1 MNILVFGDSIA
12 SGHWDTGGG
21 WRGMLAEE
29 LHQRTIDTNGQ
40 EWFEVFNLGFGGE
53 TTEELKKRIGME
65 IEWRNRKHDN
75 LVLIQVGINDSKLE
89 VNSDKNKVGE
99 KNFRKNLREIID
111 KPKDIPEDLIFVGLT
126 PVDELRTDPTPWDE
140 KWAYRN
146 DEVKRYER
154 IIEEMCSEKNVKF
167 IPLFDRLESS
177 KWKENLWDGVHPL
190 KDGHEQIFRLVKSR
204 MKEENLI

>member
-1 MNILVFGDSIA
+1 
-12 SGHWDTGGG
+12 
-21 WRGMLAEE
+21 MLAEE